1 MKYISHTIFGDTFM
15 NNEFENA
22 VLLGTEIIENGGEIS
37 RAEETVERIC
47 KSFGAENIQ
56 VFIIPS
62 LISVT
67 ATIDGEEITST
78 RRIYKNDLNLGAL
91 EEINSLSRKI
101 CNEKVSSSKINYH
114 YNIIFS
120 IFCVMLATGAFC
132 IFFGGTWLDALF
144 SGLAGIIINYMP
156 YNKKSF
162 NIFSKTLIEATISGI
177 LSFIPSIIGIST
189 QPDKIMIGT
198 IMLLIPGMSIGASIK
213 DMMSG
218 NLIAG
223 ILQLIEAIII
233 AFAIALGFSISLI
246 IFGSDYIV

>member
-1 MKYISHTIFGDTFM
+1 
-15 NNEFENA
+15 
-22 VLLGTEIIENGGEIS
+22 
-37 RAEETVERIC
+37 
-47 KSFGAENIQ
+47 
-56 VFIIPS
+56 
-62 LISVT
+62 
-67 ATIDGEEITST
+67 
-78 RRIYKNDLNLGAL
+78 
-91 EEINSLSRKI
+91 
-101 CNEKVSSSKINYH
+101 
-114 YNIIFS
+114 
-120 IFCVMLATGAFC
+120 
-132 IFFGGTWLDALF
+132 FFGGTWLDALF

-156 YNKKSF
+156 YSKKSF

-198 IMLLIPGMSIGASIK
+198 IMLLIPGMSIGSSIK

-246 IFGSDYIV
+246 IFGSDYIA